1 MHVGVVGAGYVGLS
15 CSVLLAQCH
24 QVIVLDIELDKIE
37 RINQYK
43 APIIDSEMGYQT
55 YLL

>member
-1 MHVGVVGAGYVGLS
+1 MHVAVVGAGYVGLS
-15 CSVLLAQCH
+15 CAVLLAQCH